1 MNRTVL
7 LASAAFLQAPRVWL
21 CVLLASLCLSSPAQN
36 DDTWEQ
42 LFDQTG
48 QLEDTES
55 DLWEQ
60 TYEELND
67 IASQKID
74 INHCTRED
82 LGKLGLWWR
91 RSRTPHDPSRRMP
104 FGLQRHCY
112 GSPNHLR

>member
-82 LGKLGLWWR
+82 LSRLPFLSSQQIMDIMEYRDKAR
-91 RSRTPHDPSRRMP
+91 RLETTM
-104 FGLQRHCY
+104 
-112 GSPNHLR
+112 